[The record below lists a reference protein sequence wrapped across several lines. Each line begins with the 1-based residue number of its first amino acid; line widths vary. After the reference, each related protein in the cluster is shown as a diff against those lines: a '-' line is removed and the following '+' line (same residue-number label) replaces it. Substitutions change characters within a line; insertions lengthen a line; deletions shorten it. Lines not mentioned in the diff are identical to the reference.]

1 MWDVI
6 VRYMGTFCPHVYS
19 DYQEILGA
27 DANNYVKMSIAYVD
41 APDADKGKVFRIW
54 KSRYI

>member
-1 MWDVI
+1 MNML
-6 VRYMGTFCPHVYS
+6 YP

-41 APDADKGKVFRIW
+41 DTDADKGKVFRIW